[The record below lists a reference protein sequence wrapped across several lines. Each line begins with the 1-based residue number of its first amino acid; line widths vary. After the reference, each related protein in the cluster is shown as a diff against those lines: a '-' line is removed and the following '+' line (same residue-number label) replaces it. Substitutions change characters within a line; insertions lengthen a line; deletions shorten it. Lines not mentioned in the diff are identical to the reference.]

1 MKLGI
6 DTGGTFTD
14 FLLLTEQGI
23 ATYKVSSTPADP
35 ARAILAGLS
44 HFFPHPHNPT
54 AFLLPDQLE
63 IVHGTTVGTNAFLQ
77 RRGAPTLL
85 VTTRGFEDL
94 LAIGRQNRPSL
105 YDLNVERAREIIP
118 AENCVGVRER
128 VLADGS
134 VLTPLA
140 ASSGRRLRKIC
151 RERGIAAVAVCLLHS
166 YANDRHEKE
175 IAREL
180 LSLAIPLSLSS
191 AILPEFREY
200 ERLTTTLINAYLAP
214 VISSYINRLTGALGP
229 RALSVQRS
237 DGNMLPADAAIGERA
252 VHTVLSGPAGGVH
265 GAFHL
270 AGEMGLTRIITFDM
284 GGTSTDVSLCDG
296 RPLLTRD
303 YRIDSYPLRI
313 PVMDIHTVGAGG
325 GSIAAIDAGGLLHV
339 GPDSAGADPGPVCYG
354 RGDALTV
361 TDANLFLGRLPADR
375 FLGGAMTL
383 YPEKVAPKMAE
394 LGRRLNL
401 SARDAALGII
411 RLVNVSMAK
420 AMRAVSLERGHD
432 PQEFT
437 LFSFGGASGLHCC
450 ELAAE
455 LDMADIV
462 VPARAGILSAQGMV
476 MADPALDASQALFLR
491 GDRIAGPTLDRAFAA
506 LVAVKKKELLAL
518 SGEGSLHIER
528 FADMRYQGQSHELT
542 VPYDSNFP
550 GSFHALHHQQFG
562 YSLQDTPL
570 ELVSIRCTV
579 RLSRPKPSLPRA
591 AAPALAAPVPDGQ
604 VQIEF
609 ADGSRQTAL
618 INRRR
623 LQYGHTVAGPAL
635 IVDDYTTILL
645 PAGFHLRVDTLL
657 NLLIRRD

>member
-14 FLLLTEQGI
+14 FILLTGQGI
-23 ATYKVSSTPADP
+23 DTYKVSSTPDDP
-35 ARAILAGLS
+35 SRAILAGLR
-44 HFFPHPHNPT
+44 HFFPHPADPA

-85 VTTRGFEDL
+85 VTTKGFEDL

-105 YDLNVERAREIIP
+105 YDLKVERAREIIP

-140 ASSGRRLRKIC
+140 ANSGRRLRKIC
-151 RERGIAAVAVCLLHS
+151 RERCIAAVAVCLLHS
-166 YANDRHEKE
+166 YANDRHEKK

-252 VHTVLSGPAGGVH
+252 AHTVLSGPAGGVH

-270 AGEMGLTRIITFDM
+270 AGKMGLARIITFDM

-296 RPLLTRD
+296 RPQLTRD

-339 GPDSAGADPGPVCYG
+339 GPESAGADPGPVCYG

-375 FLGGAMTL
+375 FLGGAMAL
-383 YPEKVAPKMAE
+383 YPEKVAPKMAS

-455 LDMADIV
+455 LDMAEIV

-491 GDRIAGPTLDRAFAA
+491 GDRIAGPTLNRSFNALAA
-506 LVAVKKKELLAL
+506 AKKKELLAL
-518 SGEGSLHIER
+518 CSSGSLEIER

-542 VPYDSNFP
+542 VPYDRNFP

-562 YSLQDTPL
+562 YSLPDTPL

-579 RLSRPKPSLPRA
+579 RLARPKPSLPRA
-591 AAPALAAPVPDGQ
+591 AAPVLAAPVPDGQ
-604 VQIEF
+604 VQVEF
-609 ADGSRQTAL
+609 ADGCRQTAL
-618 INRRR
+618 FSRPC

-645 PAGFHLRVDTLL
+645 PVRFHLRVDSLL